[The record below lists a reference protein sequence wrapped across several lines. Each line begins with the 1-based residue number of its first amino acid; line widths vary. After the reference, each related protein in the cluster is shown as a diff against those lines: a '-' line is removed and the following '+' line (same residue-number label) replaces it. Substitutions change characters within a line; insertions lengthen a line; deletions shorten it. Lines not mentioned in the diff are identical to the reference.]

1 MREYHFLYLIAI
13 LTLIN
18 VQNGLCDIDTHAEEE
33 HVTSHVSDHTNET
46 EHDDV
51 TEFTEYDDVYST
63 ADLRLI
69 TVFNDFYPDFSDS
82 HVANYS
88 SDLTVK
94 YKGFFFPFI
103 LTLF

>member
-1 MREYHFLYLIAI
+1 MRDYHFLYLIAI

-18 VQNGLCDIDTHAEEE
+18 VQNGLCDIDAHAEEE